1 MLYGMANNNVVIP
14 AERDGALYNF
24 LVGGQDYVFANI
36 GDAFEITPSA
46 SSFLITLGTGEGV
59 VSGRH
64 VTEETVNNAN
74 SMIQLEANSSGYVVI
89 RVDLTR
95 PAGTEAFL
103 YATPVL
109 SAQDLN
115 NNGTVHD
122 LPLYEYTTDAS
133 GVSSF
138 TDVRP
143 LSNGSN
149 VVCVYENGSIYVEQW
164 NNGVKT
170 RKQVGSLDPDALTAT
185 PSDVKSGVIF
195 GGANS
200 DEPQTGTF
208 GAQSKTVTPST
219 SAQTVIPDEGKY
231 LSSVLVNKAT
241 SGSISKWQTASDVDN
256 FTGYLSLDT
265 LTSGTPKYFY
275 AGAYNGQVVVQGS
288 TDNSQW
294 YDITSKWSPGS
305 NQSDGNKPGRIATVS
320 GTNSTYRY
328 FRVHRN
334 GYNNGGSGG
343 AYLIVVG

>member
-122 LPLYEYTTDAS
+122 LPLYQYATNGS

-138 TDVRP
+138 TDIRP

-149 VVCVYENGSIYVEQW
+149 VVCVLENNNIYVEQW

-170 RKQVGSLDPDALTAT
+170 RKQVGSLDPDILTAI
-185 PSDVKSGVIF
+185 PSDVKSGVVF
-195 GGANS
+195 GGAYS
-200 DEPQTGTF
+200 DQPQTGTF
-208 GAQSKTVTPST
+208 AAQTKSVNPTAY
-219 SAQTVIPDEGKY
+219 AQTVLPDNGSY
-231 LSSVLVNKAT
+231 LEQVNVSKINGAWVELYSGGSSDGSARSYKTTQAYTGLLICWNNSVDITLSQTPAYN
-241 SGSISKWQTASDVDN
+241 SGSHWIPNIACRCRFLLGVPN
-256 FTGYLSLDT
+256 
-265 LTSGTPKYFY
+265 GTVITHPT
-275 AGAYNGQVVVQGS
+275 YNPSV
-288 TDNSQW
+288 
-294 YDITSKWSPGS
+294 
-305 NQSDGNKPGRIATVS
+305 GNCLLRIYKV
-320 GTNSTYRY
+320 
-328 FRVHRN
+328 
-334 GYNNGGSGG
+334 
-343 AYLIVVG
+343 ID

>member
-74 SMIQLEANSSGYVVI
+74 SMIQLDANSSGYVVI

-122 LPLYEYTTDAS
+122 LPLYEYTTNGS

-138 TDVRP
+138 TDIRP
-143 LSNGSN
+143 LSSGSN
-149 VVCVYENGSIYVEQW
+149 VVCVYDNGVIYVEQW

-170 RKQVGSLDPDALTAT
+170 RKQVGSLDPDVLTAT
-185 PSDVKSGVIF
+185 PADVKSGKTF

-200 DEPQTGTF
+200 DDPQTGTF
-208 GAQSKTVTPST
+208 AAQTKSVSPTGY
-219 SAQTVIPDEGKY
+219 AQTVVPDNGCY
-231 LSSVLVNKAT
+231 LEQVNVGAIT
-241 SGSISKWQTASDVDN
+241 GSIVDL
-256 FTGYLSLDT
+256 GY
-265 LTSGTPKYFY
+265 F
-275 AGAYNGQVVVQGS
+275 GS
-288 TDNSQW
+288 
-294 YDITSKWSPGS
+294 
-305 NQSDGNKPGRIATVS
+305 SDGSARSYTTTQAYTALLIMWNNSVNVTYS
-320 GTNSTYRY
+320 GNQPAYISPRFTPDQISCKHQLIIGVPKGCTITHPSYDASTGNCLLNIYKIL
-328 FRVHRN
+328 
-334 GYNNGGSGG
+334 G
-343 AYLIVVG
+343 

>member
-1 MLYGMANNNVVIP
+1 MLYAMADNNVVIP

-24 LVGGQDYVFANI
+24 LMGGQDYVFANI

-64 VTEETVNNAN
+64 ITEETVNGAN
-74 SMIQLEANSSGYVVI
+74 SMIQLDANSSGYVVI

-95 PAGTEAFL
+95 PVGTEAFL

-122 LPLYEYTTDAS
+122 LPLYQYTTNAS

-149 VVCVYENGSIYVEQW
+149 VVCILENGTIYVEQW

-170 RKQVGSLDPDALTAT
+170 TKQVGSLDPSTLTAT
-185 PSDVKSGVIF
+185 PSDVKSGKTF
-195 GGANS
+195 GGSGS
-200 DEPQTGTF
+200 DDAQTGTF
-208 GAQSKTVTPST
+208 AAQTKSVNPSTSSQTVTPNS
-219 SAQTVIPDEGKY
+219 GKY
-231 LSSVLVNKAT
+231 LSSVTVNPVRYLTQRVTVSLPNQFQRKTYTFTFAGT
-241 SGSISKWQTASDVDN
+241 NKIFGIKEFKKVSGGNVVTI
-256 FTGYLSLDT
+256 FTGYPDPYPAEGGNNENSLKIPYVDIPNT
-265 LTSGTPKYFY
+265 GNTITQIFL
-275 AGAYNGQVVVQGS
+275 N
-288 TDNSQW
+288 NS
-294 YDITSKWSPGS
+294 D
-305 NQSDGNKPGRIATVS
+305 ATNVS
-320 GTNSTYRY
+320 AVFEMT
-328 FRVHRN
+328 V
-334 GYNNGGSGG
+334 
-343 AYLIVVG
+343 ACV